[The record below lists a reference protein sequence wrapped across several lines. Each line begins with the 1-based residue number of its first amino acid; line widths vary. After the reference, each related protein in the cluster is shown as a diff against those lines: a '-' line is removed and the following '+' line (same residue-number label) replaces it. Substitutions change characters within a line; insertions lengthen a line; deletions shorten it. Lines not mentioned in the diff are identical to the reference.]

1 MTKKVYYL
9 KIRANVA
16 LNGDIQLAERE
27 IKALFST
34 YQFVYSD
41 QIEEVKNHIS
51 LTETQ
56 IVSHTRKDITIG
68 FIGYE
73 PKIALDEIIKQ
84 LSFIQEIWFENQE
97 EWDKLYAIRVGNY
110 MCAVPFLAMSEFL
123 TYSEKPNLSLVKQIL
138 SVISLQSTDTKLS
151 KLICRANT
159 STPHVHGLH
168 TYKAKFFPRFI
179 RSLIVSETAQLNRKD
194 KTILDPF
201 VGSGTAVIEGAL
213 LGFQAKGVDIDKL
226 SCLISQS
233 KIDILQQSYS
243 SIQRS
248 VLSIYNQ
255 NRIINGQYV
264 FPRSIAR
271 KFERNNIIEE
281 QREHE
286 QNITSWLEKVNYLK
300 ENKPIF
306 QIAVSDALTRK
317 FNIRMMGTG
326 VGRFALEI
334 QKTKLNTIVESNIK
348 YSLQCSQVIEILR
361 GIYNFTFQPPQIIN
375 GTATNTLLEEESID
389 FIITSPPYLPASSGR
404 EDYLVGKSI
413 SLTALAIM
421 NENDMQLADVQS
433 VGSMKNLNG
442 ERNGLPNSVYKLYDW
457 LYQDELRHI
466 KALPTLTYY
475 QDIKKSLEDNY
486 RILKKGAKA
495 IYIIGK
501 ETIFYTSKTREV
513 LYRVEC
519 DVIFKEIAQNV
530 GFEILETIDIE
541 LDKKNKNA
549 RPRSLDKYYES
560 AIILKKKTPS
570 V

>member
-1 MTKKVYYL
+1 MINKKYYL
-9 KIRANVA
+9 KIRSNVS

-27 IKALFST
+27 MKALFSV
-34 YQFVYSD
+34 YHFIYSD
-41 QIEEVKNHIS
+41 QIEQVQKYIPLNQE
-51 LTETQ
+51 Q
-56 IVSHTRKDITIG
+56 ILSHTRKDFVIG
-68 FIGYE
+68 FIASE
-73 PKIALDEIIKQ
+73 PKITIDEIIKQ
-84 LSFIQEIWFENQE
+84 LSFIQEIWFEQKEDLN
-97 EWDKLYAIRVGNY
+97 KLYAIRVGNY
-110 MCAVPFLAMSEFL
+110 ICAVPFLAMSEFL
-123 TYSEKPNLSLVKQIL
+123 TYSEKPNLPLVKQIL
-138 SVISLQSTDTKLS
+138 SVISLQSTEPKIS

-179 RSLIVSETAQLNRKD
+179 RSLIVSETEQSNRKN

-201 VGSGTAVIEGAL
+201 VGSGTAIIEGAL
-213 LGFQAKGVDIDKL
+213 LGFQTVGVDIDKL

-233 KIDILQQSYS
+233 KVDILQQSYN

-255 NRIINGQYV
+255 NKITNGQYV
-264 FPRSIAR
+264 FPQSIAR
-271 KFERNNIIEE
+271 KFERNNIVEE
-281 QREHE
+281 QREYE
-286 QNITSWLEKVNYLK
+286 QNITSWLEKVNYLT

-306 QIAVSDALTRK
+306 QIAISDALTRK

-334 QKTKLNTIVESNIK
+334 QKTKLNTIVEGNIK

-361 GIYNFTFQPPQIIN
+361 GIYNFPFQVPQIIN
-375 GTATNTLLEEESID
+375 GTATKTPLEDESID

-421 NENDMQLADVQS
+421 NENEMKVADTQS

-442 ERNGLPNSVYKLYDW
+442 QRNGLPNSVYNLYDW
-457 LYQDELRHI
+457 LYNDELRNI
-466 KALPTLTYY
+466 KASPTLTYY
-475 QDIKKSLEDNY
+475 QDIKKSLEDNF

-519 DVIFKEIAQNV
+519 DAIFKEIAQNV
-530 GFEILETIDIE
+530 GFEILEMIDIE

-549 RPRSLDKYYES
+549 RPRSLDKFYES
-560 AIILKKKTPS
+560 AIILRK
-570 V
+570 